1 MKNDEEDSN
10 FLNIL
15 SLNVR
20 STSSIDKF
28 NEFRG
33 MVLKLK
39 CILAIIAVQET
50 WFNEGNIKLYR
61 IEGFSLINCCRDD
74 EYGGTTVYIRED
86 IKYGIINNQSHD
98 FVDVMMFC
106 CRITLINNKPLIIYS
121 VHRLQKCSFYK
132 FISKL
137 ESLLLGVNNSPCL
150 FMGDLNINLLCL
162 NNRRNCLLDNFTS
175 VNIVSCHNLVTRP
188 VGRFRIDCVFS
199 KINEMITVNSIENN
213 RL

>member
-106 CRITLINNKPLIIYS
+106 LPNNTNQQQTTYYVLCTQVAKVFILQ
-121 VHRLQKCSFYK
+121 VHF
-132 FISKL
+132 
-137 ESLLLGVNNSPCL
+137 
-150 FMGDLNINLLCL
+150 
-162 NNRRNCLLDNFTS
+162 
-175 VNIVSCHNLVTRP
+175 
-188 VGRFRIDCVFS
+188 
-199 KINEMITVNSIENN
+199 
-213 RL
+213 